1 MKSLA
6 ALKRIV
12 CSLSILAAGFVAGTV
27 QAGLPN
33 PGMNVEPGKT
43 ALVLTDPQ
51 NDLLSPNGV
60 TWGVVGK
67 SVEANKTVEHIEIL
81 LKFLV

>member
-1 MKSLA
+1 MKSIS
-6 ALKRIV
+6 ALKRTLWAI
-12 CSLSILAAGFVAGTV
+12 SFLATGFLAGNA

-33 PGMNVEPGKT
+33 PGMTVEPGKT

-51 NDLLSPNGV
+51 NDFLSPKGV

-67 SVEANKTVEHIEIL
+67 SVEAN
-81 LKFLV
+81 